1 MEPQHP
7 ISSETLCQSS
17 VPENEPLNGAQ
28 SQGSAKQEKNEVVV
42 VCLKIMRPF
51 ELSSDHFIM
60 ICLCV
65 ENFLRDNGLL

>member
-7 ISSETLCQSS
+7 IGSETSCQSS
-17 VPENEPLNGAQ
+17 APENEPLNAAQ
-28 SQGSAKQEKNEVVV
+28 SQGSAKQEKNEVVL

-51 ELSSDHFIM
+51 ELDSDHFIM

-65 ENFLRDNGLL
+65 ENFMHDNGLL

>member
-17 VPENEPLNGAQ
+17 VPENEPVNGAQ

-42 VCLKIMRPF
+42 VYLKIMRPF
-51 ELSSDHFIM
+51 ELCSDTFII
-60 ICLCV
+60 ICFLC
-65 ENFLRDNGLL
+65 